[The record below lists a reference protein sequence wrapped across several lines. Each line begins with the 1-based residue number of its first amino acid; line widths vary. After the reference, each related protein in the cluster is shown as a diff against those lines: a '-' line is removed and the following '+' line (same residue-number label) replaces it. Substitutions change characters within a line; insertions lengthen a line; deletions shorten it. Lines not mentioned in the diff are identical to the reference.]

1 MVEEEKKDN
10 EVFVSGKEVEVTRA
24 DKKTGKEVK
33 KWEYETLE
41 DRYLMAVR
49 RVLDKFETAVIK
61 CRGSKAIGRCVRIAT
76 NKQFDD
82 VIDRSKTETVIGFQ
96 DLEKPDKK
104 DEKKTFST
112 RVEEISIT
120 IYRK

>member
-1 MVEEEKKDN
+1 MVEEKKDN
-10 EVFVSGKEVEVTRA
+10 EVFVSGKEVEVIKV
-24 DKKTGKEVK
+24 DKKTGKEVR
-33 KWEYETLE
+33 KWEFETAE

-49 RVLDKFETAVIK
+49 RVLDKFETAIIK

-76 NKQFDD
+76 NRQFDD

-96 DLEKPDKK
+96 DIDKPDKK

-120 IYRK
+120 VYRK